1 MYLIRHLQFEQNL
14 RDLNLY
20 SAWPLQLTTM
30 TIARMTI
37 TRMIV
42 SISILAGVPP
52 NYRCHDAGNGPT
64 ARGWS
69 TAPNCTVSDVAGDMD
84 PVIGLLG
91 LGSPWLGEIACDSYK
106 LTVESI

>member
-1 MYLIRHLQFEQNL
+1 MH
-14 RDLNLY
+14 LNLY

-52 NYRCHDAGNGPT
+52 SYRCHDAGNGPT
-64 ARGWS
+64 ARGWN

-91 LGSPWLGEIACDSYK
+91 LGSPWLGEVACNSYK